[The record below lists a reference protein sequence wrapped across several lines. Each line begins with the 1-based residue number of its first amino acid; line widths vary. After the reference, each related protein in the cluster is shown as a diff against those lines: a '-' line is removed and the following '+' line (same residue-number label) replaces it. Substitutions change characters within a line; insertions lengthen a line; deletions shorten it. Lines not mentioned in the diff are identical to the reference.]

1 MCLSY
6 PGRVMS
12 VHEDC
17 VLVDEDGRRRRASR
31 LLIRDLHA
39 GDWVI
44 VAAGAVI
51 ERLEPRE
58 AEEIIETLDAAV
70 AAEENAAEMAAVAA
84 AAADAQ
90 REAAARAGRVA
101 AYAIPTGG
109 RS

>member
-12 VHEDC
+12 VHDDC

-31 LLIRDLHA
+31 LLIPDLQP
-39 GDWVI
+39 GDWVL

-51 ERLEPRE
+51 ERLDPRE
-58 AEEIIETLDAAV
+58 AEEIVATLDAAV
-70 AAEENAAEMAAVAA
+70 AAQDAAERQAA
-84 AAADAQ
+84 APAMPSPAHL
-90 REAAARAGRVA
+90 
-101 AYAIPTGG
+101 TGG

>member
-31 LLIRDLHA
+31 LLVSDLQP

-51 ERLEPRE
+51 ERLDPRE
-58 AEEIIETLDAAV
+58 AGEIIATLDAAV
-70 AAEENAAEMAAVAA
+70 AAGNL
-84 AAADAQ
+84 
-90 REAAARAGRVA
+90 
-101 AYAIPTGG
+101 
-109 RS
+109 S

>member
-12 VHEDC
+12 VHDDC

-31 LLIRDLHA
+31 LLIPDLQP
-39 GDWVI
+39 GDWVL

-51 ERLEPRE
+51 ERLDPRE
-58 AEEIIETLDAAV
+58 AEEIVATLDAAV
-70 AAEENAAEMAAVAA
+70 AAQDAAERQAA
-84 AAADAQ
+84 APAMPSP
-90 REAAARAGRVA
+90 VHL
-101 AYAIPTGG
+101 TGG